1 MRFVSSEVAKLLAY
15 PLTTNAPM
23 ETVSSAGAG
32 DGATV
37 DEVVVVVVVVVA
49 GAAVCA
55 KAEPAMAAAR
65 IEHAAYR
72 CSAVK

>member
-1 MRFVSSEVAKLLAY
+1 
-15 PLTTNAPM
+15 
-23 ETVSSAGAG
+23 
-32 DGATV
+32 
-37 DEVVVVVVVVVA
+37 VVVVVA